1 MSQSTQTPTATAS
14 ATATDRISV
23 NRNDSTTESTAWTG
37 WILFAG
43 LMMIMMGL
51 FQAIEGLTA
60 LFRDTYYVVASSGLV
75 VSVNYTAWGWT
86 HLAIGVLAALAGL
99 ALMAGQMWGR
109 FVGVALALVSAT
121 VNLAFVAAAPVWS
134 VVVIAIDVVVIYAI
148 CVHGG
153 ELATSSRTH
162 SASTSRRI

>member
-1 MSQSTQTPTATAS
+1 MSQSTRNPTADAS
-14 ATATDRISV
+14 AITTDRISV
-23 NRNDSTTESTAWTG
+23 HQDEGTATPTGWTG

-43 LMMIMMGL
+43 LMMIVMGI

-60 LFRDTYYVVASSGLV
+60 LFRDTYYVVASSGLL
-75 VSVNYTAWGWT
+75 VSVNYTTWGWT
-86 HLAIGVLAALAGL
+86 HLAVGVLAALAGV

-109 FVGVALALVSAT
+109 FVGVALAIISAT

-153 ELATSSRTH
+153 ELSRSSRNI
-162 SASTSRRI
+162 STMRRI